1 MTNTIQTANK
11 IAAMI
16 RTLESA
22 LELAQAISSEFAD
35 NGTDSLANI
44 DYGAALNT
52 ELQAAVELFRQ
63 LDDSGIFTMGEE

>member
-1 MTNTIQTANK
+1 MQTTNK

-22 LELAQAISSEFAD
+22 LELAQAISSEFAA
-35 NGTDSLANI
+35 NGMGSLANI

-52 ELQAAVELFRQ
+52 ELQAAVELFHQ